1 MRSFQ
6 DTFETRKRS
15 FISDFSISMTVLFS
29 IEARNFY
36 LLIRTSAGEILA
48 TLLYPFLDL
57 SGVNYLVLVGASAI
71 KDSKVI

>member
-36 LLIRTSAGEILA
+36 LLISTSAGEILA

-57 SGVNYLVLVGASAI
+57 PGVNYLVLVGASAI
-71 KDSKVI
+71 KDS

>member
-15 FISDFSISMTVLFS
+15 FISDFSISITVLFS

-36 LLIRTSAGEILA
+36 LLISTSAGEILA
-48 TLLYPFLDL
+48 ILLYPFLDL

-71 KDSKVI
+71 NDS